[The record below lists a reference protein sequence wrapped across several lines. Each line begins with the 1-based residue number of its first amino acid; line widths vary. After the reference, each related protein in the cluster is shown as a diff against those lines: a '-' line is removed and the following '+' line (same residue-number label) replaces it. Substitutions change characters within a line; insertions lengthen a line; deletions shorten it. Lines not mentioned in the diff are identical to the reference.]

1 MNQLKKK
8 IQNLKLSGIVKTL
21 ESRNKYA
28 IVNQLS
34 YIDFLELLIEDEYAN
49 RRSNSY
55 NKRLNKSKLD
65 TSKTI
70 ETYDFTY
77 QPELN
82 KKQIL
87 DLASC
92 RFIQEKKNIIFMGNP
107 GVGKTHLANALGIEA
122 LKQGYKV
129 YFVHAND
136 IVSKLMSAR
145 GDGTY
150 YAVLKDLLKVD
161 LLIIDEIG
169 FKKIPQNSVDEFFEV
184 IRRRYENG
192 SIIITTN
199 RPFEEW
205 ANIFGDAVL
214 ASAIVDRIVHHSHI
228 IKILGKNY
236 RMKGLTTSE
245 NRIMRDTV

>member
-28 IVNQLS
+28 IENQLS

-150 YAVLKDLLKVD
+150 YGVLKDLLKVD

-228 IKILGKNY
+228 IKILGKSY
-236 RMKGLTTSE
+236 RMKELTKSK
-245 NRIMRDTV
+245 NYSK

>member
-28 IVNQLS
+28 IENQLS

-70 ETYDFTY
+70 ETYVFTY

-228 IKILGKNY
+228 IKILGKSY
-236 RMKGLTTSE
+236 RMKELTKSK
-245 NRIMRDTV
+245 NYSK

>member
-28 IVNQLS
+28 IENQLS

-49 RRSNSY
+49 RCSNSY

-82 KKQIL
+82 KKEIL

-92 RFIQEKKNIIFMGNP
+92 RFIQENIFMGNP
-107 GVGKTHLANALGIEA
+107 SGGKTHLANALKIEA
-122 LKQGYKV
+122 LKQGSKV
-129 YFVHAND
+129 
-136 IVSKLMSAR
+136 
-145 GDGTY
+145 
-150 YAVLKDLLKVD
+150 
-161 LLIIDEIG
+161 
-169 FKKIPQNSVDEFFEV
+169 
-184 IRRRYENG
+184 
-192 SIIITTN
+192 
-199 RPFEEW
+199 
-205 ANIFGDAVL
+205 IFC
-214 ASAIVDRIVHHSHI
+214 SCQ
-228 IKILGKNY
+228 
-236 RMKGLTTSE
+236 
-245 NRIMRDTV
+245 

>member
-28 IVNQLS
+28 IENQLS
-34 YIDFLELLIEDEYAN
+34 YIDFLELLIEDGYAN
-49 RRSNSY
+49 RRSNFY

-192 SIIITTN
+192 SVIITTN

-228 IKILGKNY
+228 IKILGKSY
-236 RMKGLTTSE
+236 RMKELTKSK
-245 NRIMRDTV
+245 N